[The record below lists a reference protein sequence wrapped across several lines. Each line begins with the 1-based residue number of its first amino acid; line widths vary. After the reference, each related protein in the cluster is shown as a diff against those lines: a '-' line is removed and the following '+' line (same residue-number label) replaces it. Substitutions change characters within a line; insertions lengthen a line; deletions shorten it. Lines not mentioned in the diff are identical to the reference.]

1 MKREHEIPE
10 GSKLY
15 FGASARL
22 KRSIETIASELLSSD
37 GYEEIVTPLFS
48 YHQHHS
54 ISDEKE
60 LIRVNDRS
68 NHNISLRADSTIDV
82 VRIINKRLGKNT
94 THKKWYYIQPV
105 YRYRT
110 TETYQ
115 VGAEYIGESD
125 VSKVLNA
132 TVKIFERLDISP
144 IIQISNINIPLTLCK
159 LLGLDLE
166 DFRHINVQKFLSL
179 GIEWV
184 NRLVYLHS
192 VEQIAEILDIV
203 PEEIK
208 GELQKIKELCSKVEY
223 DNIVV
228 APMYYAKMLYYDEL
242 FFRVIE
248 GNDVL
253 ARGGRYRSDDT
264 CSVGFALYSDEL
276 VEVVSKKEEK

>member
-22 KRSIETIASELLSSD
+22 KRSIETIASEVLSSD

-60 LIRVNDRS
+60 LIRVNDKS

-105 YRYRT
+105 YRYPT
-110 TETYQ
+110 VEVYQ
-115 VGAEYIGESD
+115 VGAEYINQSD
-125 VSKVLNA
+125 VSLVLNSA
-132 TVKIFERLDISP
+132 VSIFDRLQVSP
-144 IIQISNINIPLTLCK
+144 IVQVSNINIPHILCE

-179 GIEWV
+179 EIEWV
-184 NRLVYLHS
+184 EKLVYLHS
-192 VEQIAEILDIV
+192 VEQIDAMLEIV
-203 PEEIK
+203 PDVIRT
-208 GELQKIKELCSKVEY
+208 ELEKIQELCARVKY